1 MSQYGVHSYLEAQ
14 IHTRVSP
21 HPSSDVEATILETAL
36 LKEASWHKGKQES
49 PWAEKQLKY
58 DMLRQQSMTPAV
70 LWDQHFLQPFHHVLF
85 ITTLVTNIH

>member
-36 LKEASWHKGKQES
+36 LKEAS
-49 PWAEKQLKY
+49 
-58 DMLRQQSMTPAV
+58 
-70 LWDQHFLQPFHHVLF
+70 
-85 ITTLVTNIH
+85 